1 MRHGDAQSA
10 RRIAPPMRRHGSE
23 MGRARIAPIVA
34 TPTYERY
41 SRKGLFELKWDGERC
56 LAFRHGSVLMLYS
69 RSP

>member
-1 MRHGDAQSA
+1 MAMRTIRSTHCPADAKA
-10 RRIAPPMRRHGSE
+10 RLRDGP
-23 MGRARIAPIVA
+23 ARIAPMVA